1 MARRK
6 KSKEPVSLAQTTGI
20 VRRLV
25 GENLKS
31 RKRPLAAAIFCMVVV
46 AGSTAGIAWL
56 MRVMVNSIFV
66 EGQQQSIWSI
76 GGMVM
81 TAFFAKGVAS
91 YFLAT
96 IMGSIGT
103 GIVADLQKRQFDKLM
118 TLDVAHY
125 AGTHPA
131 KYVARMLHS
140 ARAARAT
147 ITLVMTNIFR
157 DALTLAGLA
166 AVMVFQ
172 DPIMSIAA
180 LIGAPIVVVAVMR
193 IVRKTKEVAQSEEE
207 NAASVSASV
216 TEAIQGVRVVKSFNL
231 EPEMSARVS
240 DGIDRMES
248 RQNRLNKII
257 SLTSPMMDIFA
268 GLVIGA
274 FIVYAGW
281 QTLNYGKTPG
291 EFMAFIAAFLLAYEP
306 AKRLAGFQVQL
317 QRQLVAVGRMYELLD
332 STDFEPAEP
341 QRTLE
346 FRPTLGHLKFEDVSF
361 EYVSQSP
368 VLHQVGFEARPG
380 QRVALVGRSG
390 AGKSTVFNLI
400 LGIYRRYEGSITI
413 DGVEI
418 SAAALADLRSGIAY
432 VSQDTFLFSGTV
444 RENIR
449 FGRRD
454 ATDEEIL
461 EAAAAANALGFIKA
475 LPDGF
480 DTIIGNSE
488 GVLSGGERQ
497 RIAIARALV
506 KDAPLLLLD
515 EATSAL
521 DGETERAVKNAESH
535 LVQGRTTITIA
546 HRLSTIQEADVIV
559 VLDRGRVVGKGT
571 HAELVTS
578 NPVYQSLFSGGE
590 FMPEG
595 QKSGRKHNS

>member
-1 MARRK
+1 M
-6 KSKEPVSLAQTTGI
+6 I
-20 VRRLV
+20 
-25 GENLKS
+25 
-31 RKRPLAAAIFCMVVV
+31 VV
-46 AGSTAGIAWL
+46 AGSTASIAWL
-56 MRVMVNSIFV
+56 MRTMINSIFV
-66 EGQQQSIWSI
+66 EGQQQAIWAI

-81 TAFFAKGVAS
+81 AAFFAKGVAS
-91 YFLAT
+91 YFMST

-131 KYVARMLHS
+131 KYVAKMLHS
-140 ARAARAT
+140 ARAARTT
-147 ITLVMTNIFR
+147 ISLVLTNIFR
-157 DALTLAGLA
+157 DALTLVGLG

-172 DPIMSIAA
+172 DPIMSIVA
-180 LIGAPIVVVAVMR
+180 LIGAPFIVVAVMQ
-193 IVRKTKEVAQSEEE
+193 IVRKTKEAAKSEEE
-207 NAASVSASV
+207 NVASVSASV
-216 TEAIQGVRVVKSFNL
+216 SEAIQGVRVVKSFNL
-231 EPEMSARVS
+231 EPEMSERVS
-240 DGIDRMES
+240 IGVDRMEE

-268 GLVIGA
+268 GVVIGA

-281 QTLNYGKTPG
+281 QTLSYGKTPG

-317 QRQLVAVGRMYELLD
+317 QRQLVAVNRMYDLLD
-332 STDFEPAEP
+332 SNDLERPEPP
-341 QRTLE
+341 RTLA
-346 FRPTLGHLKFEDVSF
+346 FRPTHGHLKFEGVSF

-368 VLHQVGFEARPG
+368 VLHNVSFEVRPG
-380 QRVALVGRSG
+380 RKMALVGRSG
-390 AGKSTVFNLI
+390 AGKSTIFNLI
-400 LGIYRRYEGSITI
+400 LGIHRRHQGSIAI
-413 DGVEI
+413 DGVDI
-418 SAAALADLRSGIAY
+418 ADASLAELRSGIAY

-444 RENIR
+444 RDNIR

-454 ATDEEIL
+454 ATDEAIV
-461 EAAAAANALGFIKA
+461 EAAAAANALGFIEA

-506 KDAPLLLLD
+506 KNAPLLLLD

-546 HRLSTIQEADVIV
+546 HRLSTIQQADMIV
-559 VLDRGRVVGKGT
+559 VLDRGRVVGQGT
-571 HAELVTS
+571 HTELVAS
-578 NPVYQSLFSGGE
+578 NQTYQSLFSGGE
-590 FMPEG
+590 FLP
-595 QKSGRKHNS
+595 GRIGESSF